1 MKKKQIGTAGLIAA
15 VAFVYAGLSWQAGM
29 HIEGQSKAAAQSI
42 NVSLARSW
50 SEQVQLSLRSYDRGI
65 FSSRA
70 VYALTLTNQSKQAE
84 QREILWSNQIQH
96 GPFPWSRLQTGDL
109 SVSGA
114 VIQTTVMKNPT
125 TEALFDAT
133 GGRSPV
139 TGTTHISREG
149 IATLRW
155 TILPF
160 DYTQDS
166 LRIKLGTAELSA
178 RIGPSFSFF
187 KSNSSLDGVTL
198 SDGKLA
204 FEVKGLQLTTDTQAT
219 KAGVQTG
226 TRDLRIGTLSWASL
240 DASSLGLQK
249 FSLHT
254 DLREANGLLGGITTA
269 EASTLKLNEKVW
281 GEFNLSL
288 GYEKLNGS
296 ALRALLDFQDGYL
309 LRKFL
314 GLAPSESAAAADTK
328 KLWQHIAVLSKTSP
342 TLSLS
347 PLSWKNSQGRSQL
360 ALSFTLNPSEPNSG
374 GIGLQGAPLKELD
387 ATLSLSTPMLN
398 AVYAQALQTPGANT
412 TQVKNKAE
420 QEVRKLLEQASQL
433 KLGRA
438 QNNKLVAHL
447 NIQDGDFRLNGQ
459 RTPSEPLMKWLR
471 TTLPSGWL
479 AERSSAV
486 QESPDE
492 NVSIKHL
499 DPAVL
504 TGLLSASDFTYD
516 EIKDKDGDR
525 VLKIGTAETGAE
537 KIEFIFVGCGD
548 DRTCEDVLM
557 RATFPKNPHVAL
569 NAINEWNQRN
579 RWARAFLNDAEQAVL
594 EMDISAY
601 GGIERDALETM
612 VDNFFKLLREFSK
625 SLSAERK

>member
-1 MKKKQIGTAGLIAA
+1 
-15 VAFVYAGLSWQAGM
+15 
-29 HIEGQSKAAAQSI
+29 
-42 NVSLARSW
+42 
-50 SEQVQLSLRSYDRGI
+50 
-65 FSSRA
+65 
-70 VYALTLTNQSKQAE
+70 
-84 QREILWSNQIQH
+84 
-96 GPFPWSRLQTGDL
+96 
-109 SVSGA
+109 
-114 VIQTTVMKNPT
+114 
-125 TEALFDAT
+125 
-133 GGRSPV
+133 
-139 TGTTHISREG
+139 
-149 IATLRW
+149 
-155 TILPF
+155 
-160 DYTQDS
+160 
-166 LRIKLGTAELSA
+166 
-178 RIGPSFSFF
+178 
-187 KSNSSLDGVTL
+187 
-198 SDGKLA
+198 
-204 FEVKGLQLTTDTQAT
+204 
-219 KAGVQTG
+219 
-226 TRDLRIGTLSWASL
+226 
-240 DASSLGLQK
+240 LQK
-249 FSLHT
+249 FSLYT

-281 GEFNLSL
+281 GEFNVSL

-296 ALRALLDFQDGYL
+296 ALRSLLDFQDGYL

-347 PLSWKNSQGRSQL
+347 PLSWKNTQGRSQL

-374 GIGLQGAPLKELD
+374 GIGLQGTPLKELD

-459 RTPSEPLMKWLR
+459 RAPSEPLMKWLR
-471 TTLPSGWL
+471 TTLPSGLL
-479 AERSSAV
+479 AERSSPV
-486 QESPDE
+486 QASPDE

-557 RATFPKNPHVAL
+557 RATFPRNLQVAL

-601 GGIERDALETM
+601 GGIERDALEAM

-625 SLSAERK
+625 NLSAERK